1 MKHNRKRYEEITLIV
16 LQGLLAN
23 PVFATTSADDIA
35 IQASEIAYAVM
46 DLFERESNR
55 ERKDNE

>member
-1 MKHNRKRYEEITLIV
+1 MRKRYEEITLIA

-23 PVFATTSADDIA
+23 PAFTTTSEKDIA
-35 IQASEIAYAVM
+35 IMASEIAYAVM